1 MIIGTSCTANR
12 YIWVK
17 PMNCNKCRNEGQL
30 RKVIRYTVIFFMLVL
45 LVLSFLS
52 NRIPKHYIFQNPIDQ
67 IESIELLYNQNDG
80 GEGINPSNIY
90 SIRLLEK
97 DEVQPFMEAIYNLET
112 RIANPPPSGWGCY
125 IVKISYFNGDIELLG
140 SYNIEYIPEGHTE
153 TGIGSYFFTGKAF
166 EELFEKYIDA
176 SEYPYIGIT

>member
-30 RKVIRYTVIFFMLVL
+30 RKVIRYTVIFFMLVF

-80 GEGINPSNIY
+80 GEGINTSNIC
-90 SIRLLEK
+90 SIRML
-97 DEVQPFMEAIYNLET
+97 DQNEVQPFMKAIYRLET
-112 RIANPPPSGWGCY
+112 RIAYPPPSGWGCY
-125 IVKISYFNGDIELLG
+125 IAKISYCNGDVEILG
-140 SYNIEYIPEGHTE
+140 SYNIEYISVGHSP
-153 TGIGSYFFTGKAF
+153 TGIGTYFFTGKAF
-166 EELFEKYIDA
+166 EELFAKYIDVT
-176 SEYPYIGIT
+176 EYPYIGVT